1 MKNGIGQSL
10 SYRSSVCGTRLQCFT
25 PSPLSLVRIQM
36 VSASWLFHF
45 IVRSFRQPILCAQGL
60 CSLHFRIVSRRR
72 LHIYIYIYPLM
83 PGSRLRLSTAQRN
96 STQLNSSLDWLCAL
110 ALVIENASLFLTS
123 SVEAQPGGRAKR
135 GEGAT
140 FRHFPKPVAIHCRTY
155 CIKLIF
161 RQVCN

>member
-1 MKNGIGQSL
+1 MALDFSVLHLLHYRWFEFKWCQPVGSFISSL
-10 SYRSSVCGTRLQCFT
+10 DPSV
-25 PSPLSLVRIQM
+25 SPFCVLKGFALCIFALSADV
-36 VSASWLFHF
+36 AS
-45 IVRSFRQPILCAQGL
+45 
-60 CSLHFRIVSRRR
+60 
-72 LHIYIYIYPLM
+72 IYTYIYPLM

-123 SVEAQPGGRAKR
+123 LVEAQPGGRAKR